1 MAAPD
6 SLRRLLTLWLVA
18 PLLALILASS
28 IPGYF
33 LAVRAANDA
42 YDNGLLGPA
51 TAIANY
57 VRENEDGTEVIVP
70 PAAIDALRIDTI
82 DKIFFQV
89 TGPDRDA
96 IAGNADIPR
105 PATDM
110 DNTGQLIYSSAI
122 DGQAVRVA
130 AISIPRRNGNV
141 LVQVAETTLKRDRLV
156 QDILLG
162 ALTPAVLV
170 ACMAAILFWLGI
182 RRALSPLE
190 QLRDQIEHRSPGELG
205 PVSDS
210 GAPLEVKPLVGAI
223 NDLLA
228 RLAQALEAQQRFIAN
243 AAHQLRT
250 PLAGLRTHVE
260 LMRREAS
267 KSGSPTLIDMI
278 ASETE
283 RASHL
288 ANQLLTL
295 ARAEPGSSLPIAR
308 VSMDLRDLVSQS
320 AQAWVPRAMAR
331 NLDLGFD
338 LNEAKI
344 QGDPQLLRE
353 LLANLLDNALIH
365 TRSGG
370 HVTARTRSESG
381 HALLEIEDNGPGI
394 PDSEREKVFERF
406 YRLPG
411 TSAEG
416 GGLGLAIVREIADRH
431 GAQVILGTASTGQ
444 GLSVRV
450 SFRQENHVRNKL
462 DRDNRGQNRL
472 G

>member
-6 SLRRLLTLWLVA
+6 SIRRLLALWLVI
-18 PLLALILASS
+18 PLLTLILISA

-42 YDNGLLGPA
+42 YDNGLLDPA

-57 VRENEDGTEVIVP
+57 VRENEDETEVKVP
-70 PAAIDALRIDTI
+70 PAAIEALRIDTI

-89 TGPDRDA
+89 TGPDHEV
-96 IAGNADIPR
+96 ISGNAVIPN
-105 PATDM
+105 PEIAM
-110 DNTGQLIYSSAI
+110 DNTGQSVYSAMI
-122 DGQAVRVA
+122 EGEAVRVA

-156 QDILLG
+156 HDILVG
-162 ALTPAVLV
+162 AFTPAILV
-170 ACMAAILFWLGI
+170 AFVAVILFWFGI
-182 RRALSPLE
+182 RRALAPLDELRE
-190 QLRDQIEHRSPGELG
+190 QIRSRTPGELS

-210 GAPLEVKPLVGAI
+210 GAPLEVRPLVGAI

-228 RLAQALEAQQRFIAN
+228 RLAEALEAQQRFIAN

-260 LMRREAS
+260 LMRRETS
-267 KSGSPTLIDMI
+267 GNGSPALIEMI
-278 ASETE
+278 AGETE

-308 VSMDLRDLVSQS
+308 VPMDLRDLVSQS
-320 AQAWVPRAMAR
+320 AQAWVPRALAR
-331 NLDLGFD
+331 DIDLGFD
-338 LNEAKI
+338 LKEARI
-344 QGDPQLLRE
+344 LGDPQLLRE

-370 HVTARTRSESG
+370 HVTARTRLDSG
-381 HALLEIEDNGPGI
+381 NPVLEIEDDGPGI
-394 PDSEREKVFERF
+394 PEAERERVFERF
-406 YRLPG
+406 YRVAG
-411 TSAEG
+411 TNTEG

-431 GAQVILGTASTGQ
+431 GASIALLTPSSGK
-444 GLSVRV
+444 GLLVRI
-450 SFRQENHVRNKL
+450 SFA
-462 DRDNRGQNRL
+462 RL
-472 G
+472 PAV

>member
-1 MAAPD
+1 MAAPG
-6 SLRRLLTLWLVA
+6 SLRRLLALWLVA
-18 PLLALILASS
+18 PLLALILVSA

-42 YDNGLLGPA
+42 YDNGLLNPA

-57 VRENEDGTEVIVP
+57 VRDNEDETEVIVP
-70 PAAIDALRIDTI
+70 SAALDALRIDTT

-89 TGPDRDA
+89 TGPDKEA
-96 IAGNADIPR
+96 IAGNAEIPR
-105 PATDM
+105 PETDM
-110 DNTGQLIYSSAI
+110 DNTGQSIYSTMI
-122 DGQAVRVA
+122 EGQGVRVA

-170 ACMAAILFWLGI
+170 ALMAAVLFWFGI
-182 RRALSPLE
+182 RRALSPLD
-190 QLRDQIEHRSPGELG
+190 QLRDQIERRSPGELG

-223 NDLLA
+223 NDLLS
-228 RLAQALEAQQRFIAN
+228 RLALALEAQQRFIAN

-278 ASETE
+278 AGETE

-308 VSMDLRDLVSQS
+308 VPMDLRDLVSQS

-331 NLDLGFD
+331 DIDLGFD

-344 QGDPQLLRE
+344 IGDPQLLRE

-365 TRSGG
+365 TQSGG
-370 HVTARTRSESG
+370 QVTARTRIDSE
-381 HALLEIEDNGPGI
+381 HAVLEVEDNGPGI
-394 PDSEREKVFERF
+394 PASEREKVFERF
-406 YRLPG
+406 FRLPG
-411 TSAEG
+411 TNAEG

-431 GAQVILGTASTGQ
+431 GAKVVLRTASTGH
-444 GLSVRV
+444 GLSARV
-450 SFRQENHVRNKL
+450 SFRRENL
-462 DRDNRGQNRL
+462 GQDRL

>member
-1 MAAPD
+1 MKIRMAAPD
-6 SLRRLLTLWLVA
+6 SIRRLLALWLVI
-18 PLLALILASS
+18 PLLTLILISA

-42 YDNGLLGPA
+42 YDNGLLDPA

-57 VRENEDGTEVIVP
+57 VRENEDETEVKVP
-70 PAAIDALRIDTI
+70 PAAIEALRIDTI

-89 TGPDRDA
+89 TGPDHEV
-96 IAGNADIPR
+96 IAGNALIPN
-105 PATDM
+105 PEIAM
-110 DNTGQLIYSSAI
+110 DNTGQSVYSAVI
-122 DGQAVRVA
+122 EGEAVRVA

-156 QDILLG
+156 HDILVG
-162 ALTPAVLV
+162 AFTPAILV
-170 ACMAAILFWLGI
+170 AFVAVILFWFGI
-182 RRALSPLE
+182 RRALAPLD
-190 QLRDQIEHRSPGELG
+190 QLREQIRSRTPGELS

-210 GAPLEVKPLVGAI
+210 DAPLEVRPLVGAI

-228 RLAQALEAQQRFIAN
+228 RLAEALEAQQRFIAN

-260 LMRREAS
+260 LMRRETS
-267 KSGSPTLIDMI
+267 RNGSPALIAALIEMI
-278 ASETE
+278 AGETE

-308 VSMDLRDLVSQS
+308 VPMDLRDLVSQS
-320 AQAWVPRAMAR
+320 AQSWVPRALAR
-331 NLDLGFD
+331 NIDLGFD
-338 LNEAKI
+338 LKEARTL
-344 QGDPQLLRE
+344 GDPQLLRE

-370 HVTARTRSESG
+370 HVTARTRLDSG
-381 HALLEIEDNGPGI
+381 NPVLEIEDDGPGI
-394 PDSEREKVFERF
+394 PEAEKERVFERF
-406 YRLPG
+406 YRVAG
-411 TSAEG
+411 TNTEG

-431 GAQVILGTASTGQ
+431 GASIALLTPSSDG
-444 GLSVRV
+444 GLLVRI
-450 SFRQENHVRNKL
+450 SFA
-462 DRDNRGQNRL
+462 RL
-472 G
+472 PAV

>member
-6 SLRRLLTLWLVA
+6 SIRRLLALWLVI
-18 PLLALILASS
+18 PLLTLILISA

-42 YDNGLLGPA
+42 YDNGLLDPA

-57 VRENEDGTEVIVP
+57 VRDNEDETEVKVP
-70 PAAIDALRIDTI
+70 PAAIEALRIDTI

-89 TGPDRDA
+89 TGPDHEA
-96 IAGNADIPR
+96 IAGNAEIPR
-105 PATDM
+105 PEIAM
-110 DNTGQLIYSSAI
+110 DNTGQSVYSAVI
-122 DGQAVRVA
+122 EGEAVRVA

-156 QDILLG
+156 HDILVG
-162 ALTPAVLV
+162 AFTPAILV
-170 ACMAAILFWLGI
+170 AFVAVILFWFGI
-182 RRALSPLE
+182 RRALAPLD
-190 QLRDQIEHRSPGELG
+190 QLREQIRSRTPGELS

-210 GAPLEVKPLVGAI
+210 GAPLEVRPLVGAI

-267 KSGSPTLIDMI
+267 KSGSPALIDMI
-278 ASETE
+278 AGETE

-295 ARAEPGSSLPIAR
+295 ARAEPGSSLPIER
-308 VSMDLRDLVSQS
+308 VPMDLRELVSQS

-331 NLDLGFD
+331 NIDLGFD
-338 LNEAKI
+338 LKEARTV
-344 QGDPQLLRE
+344 GDPLLLRE

-370 HVTARTRSESG
+370 HVTARTRLDAG
-381 HALLEIEDNGPGI
+381 NPVLEIEDDGPGI
-394 PDSEREKVFERF
+394 PEEERERVFERF
-406 YRLPG
+406 YRVAG
-411 TSAEG
+411 TNTEG

-431 GAQVILGTASTGQ
+431 GAGIALHTPSSGE
-444 GLSVRV
+444 GLLVCIGFVRMPAT
-450 SFRQENHVRNKL
+450 
-462 DRDNRGQNRL
+462 
-472 G
+472 